1 MRNIIGELNDRFR
14 QGDMSLGI
22 YWMTP
27 EVRALTF
34 EQQDELLQLVRDSN
48 WFSDNCNEPDY
59 ERNFGR
65 VTLDRKVYCWQIDYK
80 DPSLTQASEDPAN
93 PNVTKR
99 TMTLMREDEY

>member
-1 MRNIIGELNDRFR
+1 MDNIIGELNDQFR

-22 YWMTP
+22 YLKTP

-34 EQQDELLQLVRDSN
+34 EQQDELLELVRGSN

-59 ERNFGR
+59 ERDFGK
-65 VTLDRKVYCWQIDYK
+65 VTLDGKGYYWQIEYK
-80 DPSLTQASEDPAN
+80 DPSLTQASEEPAN